1 MGKYDKILGRL
12 TRIDDTE
19 PGRQEVVNATKT
31 KIRAAENFDPTSP
44 GLAKIYADIRWEKDA
59 LAEQLSG
66 VQVKLDAISQMIIA
80 QFETDG
86 ISNLKLAPVLLEG
99 VPILRP
105 SIRVELQ
112 PTASVVDSSAFRW
125 WCLAPAIHRLMAIPA
140 GEITEERIKECL
152 SEGLANK
159 MVVNTQTAISL
170 TKARLLE
177 GEPEPDG
184 IVANSYAK
192 IVFSKG

>member
-12 TRIDDTE
+12 TRVDDVE
-19 PGRQEVVNATKT
+19 PGRQDAVNAAKT
-31 KIRAAENFDPTSP
+31 KIRTAEGFDPASS
-44 GLAKIYADIRWEKDA
+44 GLAAVYAGIRREKDA
-59 LAEQLSG
+59 LAEQISD
-66 VQVKLDAISQMIIA
+66 VQVRLDAISQMIIA
-80 QFETDG
+80 QFETEK
-86 ISNLKLAPVLLEG
+86 ISSLKLAPVLLEG

-112 PTASVVDSSAFRW
+112 PTASIVDAAAFRW
-125 WCLAPAIHRLMAIPA
+125 WCLAPAIQSLMAIPA

-152 SEGLANK
+152 STGLANK

-170 TKARLLE
+170 TKDRLLE

-184 IVANSYAK
+184 IVANSYSK